1 VAGALAGEI
10 AIVTGAGRG
19 FGREIALRLAHEGA
33 AVGVISRSWAEIKDV
48 ADQIDALGG
57 RAFAAVA
64 DVTDR
69 AQVDWAVDEIQ
80 GELDGPV
87 SCLVNNAGRDVP
99 FGPIG
104 YVDPDEWWTTHAIH
118 VRGPLLF
125 MSKVLPGMRERHK
138 GHVVNIASLGG
149 QVIEPNMSAYAVGK
163 AAEIRL
169 TQHVGAE
176 NKDHGVGVF
185 AIEPGTV
192 ITAMGEAT
200 LNNPEAKRWIPGGI
214 EFLKAVQAAQRDPA
228 VRQAVFDR
236 CGDMVTGLLSGRYDV
251 LSGRYLEPGDD
262 FDALAA
268 EARAAEAKAAV

>member
-1 VAGALAGEI
+1 LVQALAGEV

-19 FGREIALRLAHEGA
+19 FGREIALRLAREGA
-33 AVGVISRSWAEIKDV
+33 AVGVISRNRAELDAVVDEIK
-48 ADQIDALGG
+48 AGG
-57 RAFAAVA
+57 AHACAATA

-69 AQVDWAVDEIQ
+69 AGVERAVDALQ
-80 GELDGPV
+80 AELGPIT
-87 SCLVNNAGRDVP
+87 CLVNNAGRDVP

-104 YVDPDEWWTTHAIH
+104 HVDPDDWWATHAIH

-125 MSKVLPGMRERHK
+125 MSKVLPGMLQRRK
-138 GHVVNIASLGG
+138 GHIVNIASLGG

-163 AAEIRL
+163 ATEIRL
-169 TQHVGAE
+169 TAHVGAE
-176 NKDHGVGVF
+176 TRGQGIGVF

-192 ITAMGEAT
+192 ITSMGEAT
-200 LNNPEAKRWIPGGI
+200 LNNPDARRWIPGGI

-236 CGDMVTGLLSGRYDV
+236 CGDMVVGLLSGRYDA

-262 FDALAA
+262 FDKLAA
-268 EARAAEAKAAV
+268 EAVA